1 MNVSHFINSVWAS
14 AVAASLAILLLL
26 LSYFILEPVVSRA
39 QSDVFEV
46 SQTIISELSF
56 AASTSDVVMSPSI
69 NGLTGGYA
77 SGSTQARIRTNN
89 STGYELRI
97 RFGTSTGVT
106 NNIMWGDVNNGSI
119 GNYAPTAPGTPDY
132 NFSDPTSGT
141 PSKFAFTVLASTSDD
156 VTGSFE
162 DNGSNTCGSEAGGSF
177 TVGRCWMAPTTT
189 AFQIIDSSAAT
200 PDSGATSTIQFKV
213 AVPSS
218 PNPALPN
225 DIYVATVTLT
235 AVTNP

>member
-1 MNVSHFINSVWAS
+1 MDVAYLIRSIWTS
-14 AVAASLAILLLL
+14 AIAASLTVLLIM

-39 QSDVFEV
+39 QTDVFEV
-46 SQTIISELSF
+46 SQVIVSEISF
-56 AASTSDVVMSPSI
+56 AASTSDVTMAPNI

-77 SGSTQARIRTNN
+77 SGSTQARVRTNN

-97 RFGTSTGVT
+97 RFGTTTGVT

-119 GNYAPTAPGTPDY
+119 GNYTPTAPGTPDY
-132 NFSDPTSGT
+132 NFSDPTSGSA
-141 PSKFAFTVLASTSDD
+141 SKFAFTVRASTSDD

-162 DNGSNTCGSEAGGSF
+162 HNGSNACGSESGGSF
-177 TVGRCWMAPTTT
+177 TANHCWMAPTTT
-189 AFQIIDSSAAT
+189 AFLIVDSSAAT

-213 AVPSS
+213 AVPNS

-225 DIYVATVTLT
+225 DTYVATVTLT
-235 AVTNP
+235 AITNP